1 MAISFNKYVSITS
14 AVGGSSSVSR
24 RDLIARIFTTNPL
37 VPSNTVLEFTTI
49 EDVANYFGTTSEEYK
64 RSAAYLGWVSKSISK
79 AKKISFFNW
88 AEENKAPLIF
98 GATGAQAISTYTP
111 ITSGSM
117 TLTIGGEDAALTGLD
132 FSSVA
137 SLADVATVVQ
147 TAIQAVGGAQFATAT
162 VAWNATRQSFDF
174 TGAFNG
180 DEDVEVTGA
189 VADTLGWTDTTTIIS
204 AGKTLETAE
213 ASVIASEEISNNF
226 ASIVFVPQLELSDW
240 EAIGAW
246 NTAKNVMYIAC
257 VPVSAANASTWSEA
271 LISYWGLS
279 LTVTNFADGYPEQ
292 IPATI
297 LAATDYTRR
306 SASQNYMYQSG
317 FSVTPF
323 VTTTTASNLYDSL
336 RTNYYGRTQTAGNVI
351 DFYQRGVL
359 TGGSTAPVD
368 TNVYANEIWLKD
380 EAAASIMSLLLAL
393 RTVSANNQG
402 RGQIGGVIQGVVDK
416 ALFNGVISAGKSLNI
431 DQKAFVADITGDD
444 LAYIQIQTIGY
455 WYDVAIQD
463 EVVDGRTEKKA
474 VYTLIYSK
482 DDAIRKVEGTHALI

>member
-14 AVGGSSSVSR
+14 AVGGSGSVSR
-24 RDLIARIFTTNPL
+24 RDLIGRIFTTNPL

-49 EDVANYFGTTSEEYK
+49 EDIANYFGTASEEYK
-64 RSAAYLGWVSKSISK
+64 RSASYLGWISKSISK

-88 AEENKAPLIF
+88 AQADKEPLIF
-98 GATGAQAISTYTP
+98 GLVGSQAVATYTS
-111 ITSGSM
+111 ITAGAM
-117 TLTIGGEDAALTGLD
+117 KLTIGGVDADLTGLD
-132 FSSVA
+132 FSLSA

-147 TAIQAVGGAQFATAT
+147 TAINLIGGAQFATAT

-180 DEDVEVTGA
+180 DEDVEVVGG
-189 VADTLGWTDTTTIIS
+189 VADTLGWTDTTAIIS
-204 AGKTLETAE
+204 AGKSLEASD

-226 ASIVFVPQLELSDW
+226 ASIIFIPQLVIADW

-246 NTAKNVMYIAC
+246 NTTKNVMYIAC
-257 VPVSAANASTWSEA
+257 VPVSAANATAWSEA
-271 LISYWGLS
+271 LLAYWGLS
-279 LTVTNFADGYPEQ
+279 LTVTDFADGYPEQ

-297 LAATDYTRR
+297 LASTDYTRR

-317 FSVTPF
+317 FSVVPF
-323 VTTTTASNLYDSL
+323 VTTTIASNLYDSL

-380 EAAASIMSLLLAL
+380 EAAAAIMSLLLAL

-416 ALFNGVISAGKSLNI
+416 ALVNGVISSGKELNL

-463 EVVDGRTEKKA
+463 VVVNSITEKKA

-482 DDAIRKVEGTHALI
+482 DDAIRKVEGTHALV